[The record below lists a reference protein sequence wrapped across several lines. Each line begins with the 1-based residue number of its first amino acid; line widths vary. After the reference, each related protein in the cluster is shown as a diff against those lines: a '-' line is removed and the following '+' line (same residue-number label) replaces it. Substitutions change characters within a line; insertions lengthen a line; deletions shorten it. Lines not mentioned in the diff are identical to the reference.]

1 LSQRTAV
8 VLVTG
13 IAAVLLCLSVAA
25 EVVWW
30 DTYWGQYVGQ
40 NVLPP
45 SVWTLF
51 GVGLAH
57 LHGQWK
63 ADQRHQDLKDHVTE
77 QTGNG

>member
-1 LSQRTAV
+1 ML
-8 VLVTG
+8 G
-13 IAAVLLCLSVAA
+13 IAAALLCATA

-30 DTYWGQYVGQ
+30 NTYWGQYIGQ

-45 SVWTLF
+45 SIWTLV
-51 GVGLAH
+51 GVGAAH
-57 LHGQWK
+57 MHGQWK